1 MQKTK
6 KKQSAQEN
14 HKGVFNVYKVVMEF
28 QTEKKKKMSVVPNA
42 IQSGQATTEPKVFPG
57 F

>member
-14 HKGVFNVYKVVMEF
+14 HKGVFNVYKVVREF
-28 QTEKKKKMSVVPNA
+28 QTEKKKMSVVPNA
-42 IQSGQATTEPKVFPG
+42 IQSGQAMSEPKVFPG